1 MDFWSRPALALFGG
15 KPWGDCLERGWSMC
29 GLLVQTSIGT
39 VWRETLGRLLR
50 ERVEHV
56 WTFGPDEHWHCLE
69 GNLGEKVENVWTIL
83 SNAILN
89 GNQNLEI
96 YYFLRQHVMVHIRL
110 YYSSFKM
117 LLSHTLAIKAGI

>member
-1 MDFWSRPALALFGG
+1 MDFWSRPALVLFGG

-56 WTFGPDEHWHCLE
+56 WTFGPDQHWHCLE
-69 GNLGEKVENVWTIL
+69 GNLGEI
-83 SNAILN
+83 A
-89 GNQNLEI
+89 
-96 YYFLRQHVMVHIRL
+96 
-110 YYSSFKM
+110 
-117 LLSHTLAIKAGI
+117 